1 MARSALRFAVM
12 LMLGLAGAT
21 AQAQDRNA
29 FVQRAAAA
37 SVELF
42 RSLDRDGD
50 GAVTRLEA
58 QGDVNFI
65 PVFNDIDINR
75 DGIATKAE
83 LDRYLSLEYG
93 VRPAS

>member
-12 LMLGLAGAT
+12 FILGLAGAM

-29 FVQRAAAA
+29 FAQRVAAAY
-37 SVELF
+37 VELF
-42 RSLDRDGD
+42 GSLDRDGD

-93 VRPAS
+93 GRPAS